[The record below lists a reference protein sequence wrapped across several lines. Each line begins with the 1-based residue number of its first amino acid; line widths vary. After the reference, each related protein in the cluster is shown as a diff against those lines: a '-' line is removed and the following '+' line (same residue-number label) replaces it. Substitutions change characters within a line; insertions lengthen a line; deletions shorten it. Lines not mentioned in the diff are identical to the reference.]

1 MKLLTKNGMPEYYIE
16 SATELADIPD
26 NAPAGTI
33 VQCNASDGFTV
44 YMKNEAGDFNEL

>member
-16 SATELADIPD
+16 DPSELVQIPN
-26 NAPAGTI
+26 NAPAGTT
-33 VQCNASDGFTV
+33 VQCNADDGFTV